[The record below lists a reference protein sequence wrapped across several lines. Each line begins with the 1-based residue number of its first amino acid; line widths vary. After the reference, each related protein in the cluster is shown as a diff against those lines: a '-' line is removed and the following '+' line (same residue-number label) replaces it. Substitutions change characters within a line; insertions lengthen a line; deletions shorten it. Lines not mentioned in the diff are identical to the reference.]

1 MLRRDL
7 LRALGVTPLALPLL
21 SACDS
26 SRSGEIG
33 TELDGRT
40 TSMRFVSSDLPR
52 SKGDTA
58 AAGDAASSITDLATR
73 LYGELGRDAGN
84 LAFSPYSIAVAL
96 AMTVNG
102 ARGVTSEE
110 MLDVLAV
117 EDLARFNGG
126 LNALS
131 QHLEGL
137 AGKQRNQGGKPLEV
151 VLDTANSLWGQEGV
165 SWERPFLDVLAR
177 DYGTGMRT
185 VDYVGATEH
194 ARELINGWT
203 AEQTRDKIPELIPPG
218 VLDALTRLV
227 LVNAIY
233 LKAPWLIQFD
243 DSKTEDALFHLRD
256 GSTVDV
262 PLMASDEGDFPYQ
275 RGEGW
280 EAVRLPYAGLG
291 LAMTVVLPEDID
303 TVVDLAP
310 MVDWQSSTFVAVRLP
325 RWKVRTRSTLNP
337 VLSALGM
344 KAAFSEVDADFG
356 GMTQDERLLIAA
368 VLHEA
373 FVAVDEKGTEAAA
386 ATAVVMRTTSAGPI
400 PELVT
405 VDRPFLYVIH
415 DIEHGTP
422 LFVGRVDDPS
432 QES

>member
-21 SACDS
+21 SACGFEPTSGS
-26 SRSGEIG
+26 SGG
-33 TELDGRT
+33 T
-40 TSMRFVSSDLPR
+40 TSVELVTSDLPR
-52 SKGDTA
+52 SKGDPA
-58 AAGDAASSITDLATR
+58 AAGDAAASIADLATR
-73 LYGELGRDAGN
+73 LYDELGREAGN

-102 ARGVTSEE
+102 ARGTTAEE

-117 EDLARFNGG
+117 EDLATFNGG

-137 AGKQRNQGGKPLEV
+137 AGKQENYDGEPLEV

-165 SWERPFLDVLAR
+165 TWQKPFLDVLAK

-185 VDYVGATEH
+185 VDYAGATEQAH
-194 ARELINGWT
+194 GLINAWT
-203 AEQTRDKIPELIPPG
+203 AEQTRDKIPELIPDG

-233 LKAPWLIQFD
+233 LKAPWAVAFEESRTQ
-243 DSKTEDALFHLRD
+243 DAAFTLRD
-256 GSTVDV
+256 GSRVDV
-262 PLMASDEGDFPYQ
+262 PMMASVEGDYGIKV
-275 RGEGW
+275 GEGW
-280 EAVRLPYAGLG
+280 QAVRVEYAGFE
-291 LAMTVVLPEDID
+291 LAMTVVIPDDIEELPHLTALTRWEPDG
-303 TVVDLAP
+303 TVAL
-310 MVDWQSSTFVAVRLP
+310 RLP
-325 RWKVRTRSTLNP
+325 RWKVRTEAMLKETL
-337 VLSALGM
+337 VALGM
-344 KAAFSEVDADFG
+344 PTPFSESAADFS
-356 GMTQDERLLIAA
+356 GMTHEAELVIAA
-368 VLHEA
+368 VVHEA

-386 ATAVVMRTTSAGPI
+386 ATAVVMRDTSAGVT
-400 PELVT
+400 PEVVT

-415 DIEHGTP
+415 DVEHGTP

>member
-21 SACDS
+21 SACGSDS
-26 SRSGEIG
+26 PPGASG
-33 TELDGRT
+33 GRT
-40 TSMRFVSSDLPR
+40 SLKLVSSDLPR
-52 SKGDTA
+52 SKGDPG
-58 AAGDAASSITDLATR
+58 AAGEAADSIADLATR
-73 LYGELGRDAGN
+73 LYGELGREAGN
-84 LAFSPYSIAVAL
+84 LAFSPYSVAVAL

-102 ARGVTSEE
+102 ARGETAEE

-117 EDLARFNGG
+117 DDLGRFNGG

-137 AGKQRNQGGKPLEV
+137 AGKVENNGGEPLEV
-151 VLDTANSLWGQEGV
+151 VLDTANSLWGQQGV
-165 SWERPFLDVLAR
+165 TWEEPFLDVLAR

-185 VDYVGATEH
+185 VDYRSAHEH
-194 ARELINGWT
+194 ARQLINGWT
-203 AEQTRDKIPELIPPG
+203 ADQTRDKIPELIAKG
-218 VLDALTRLV
+218 VLDPMTRLV

-233 LKAPWLIQFD
+233 LKASWAVQFD
-243 DSKTEDALFHLRD
+243 ESKTRDAAFRLRD

-262 PLMASDEGDFPYQ
+262 PLMEAAEGDFAYK

-280 EAVRLPYAGLG
+280 EAVRLSYAGHE
-291 LAMTVVLPEDID
+291 LAMTVVLPEDVERPPGLSEVLGWSPD
-303 TVVDLAP
+303 GA
-310 MVDWQSSTFVAVRLP
+310 VALRIP
-325 RWKVRTRSTLNP
+325 RWRVRTPSMLKPTL
-337 VLSALGM
+337 VALGM
-344 KAAFSEVDADFG
+344 SAAFSDQAADFS
-356 GMTQDERLLIAA
+356 GMTEEERLVISA
-368 VLHEA
+368 VVHEA

-386 ATAVVMRTTSAGPI
+386 ATAVVMRESSLRPT

-415 DIEHGTP
+415 DVEHGTP